1 MKVEMKA
8 GEERRGRGRP
18 PDFPGPRMAAIGRQR
33 VLRELKARGTNLSR
47 WCRERGYLLPTALLA
62 ADGLRQGRLSRR
74 IVAALEVELAKGG
87 RRAE

>member
-1 MKVEMKA
+1 MKVEMMA

-47 WCRERGYLLPTALLA
+47 WCRERGYGFVELDRDEIVYTYK
-62 ADGLRQGRLSRR
+62 GGIRR
-74 IVAALEVELAKGG
+74 ESCGASAALHE
-87 RRAE
+87 RQD